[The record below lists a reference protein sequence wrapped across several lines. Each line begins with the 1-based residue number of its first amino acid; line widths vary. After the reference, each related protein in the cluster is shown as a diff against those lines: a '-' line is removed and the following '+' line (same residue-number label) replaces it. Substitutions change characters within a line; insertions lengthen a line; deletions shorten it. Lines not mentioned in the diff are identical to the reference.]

1 MKIAAA
7 RTIAS
12 FAATGELVPSILN
25 REVHV
30 TVAQAVERAAFE
42 AGMARARS
50 ADVPE
55 T

>member
-25 REVHV
+25 RDMHKA
-30 TVAQAVERAAFE
+30 VAQAVERAAFE
-42 AGMARARS
+42 AGVARARS
-50 ADVPE
+50 PDVPE
-55 T
+55 